1 MTTLGQ
7 QILERLNA
15 LEAQMTEVQ
24 LNAETTDPRAAR
36 ANPAIMAEMETLR
49 DRMRDELTR
58 LQQASAEGTPI
69 GGKKRSLMNPKDCL
83 PEVLGNSYKTQWR
96 IWSYKARDFLA
107 QLDETLN
114 NKMLQVEH
122 MTSELSPEYLESQSI
137 APLLMRRSGIS

>member
-7 QILERLNA
+7 QILDRLNA

-58 LQQASAEGTPI
+58 LQQANAEGTPI
-69 GGKKRSLMNPKDCL
+69 GGKK
-83 PEVLGNSYKTQWR
+83 G
-96 IWSYKARDFLA
+96 
-107 QLDETLN
+107 
-114 NKMLQVEH
+114 
-122 MTSELSPEYLESQSI
+122 
-137 APLLMRRSGIS
+137 PL